1 MIQMP
6 NNHYQTLE
14 VDRQASLDVIEAAYR
29 RLALRYHPDRNSA
42 PDAVGKMQQLNAAYA
57 VLRDPATREQYDRTL
72 QSTESA
78 SARPSTNPT
87 SNAASSSR
95 SSTRQ
100 YTPEINIP
108 VCCQSCGRTDTTL
121 RLAAFP
127 YVVSIILVTLRRS
140 WSGLYC
146 RQCRQNETLR
156 AKFLSFLF
164 GWWGFPWGPIYTL
177 GALFGSNDGFVP
189 ADANAGYLKQLGV
202 FFFERGDQASA
213 RQVWSASLRYVYD
226 RELDIFYRRIFG
238 DADYA
243 DEGKGEQSGGRS
255 GLLVAGV
262 VIIVVIWLIWSCN
275 QNTVPGSSQVI
286 ALTPTAALI
295 NQSPLSVAASQA
307 PRQATPDKA
316 TDAPV
321 AAPIGQVANGVVA
334 IHRSPYQ
341 QHSSSQNVLIAGDEF
356 DVTGQFAD
364 CNWLQIRSADA
375 ITGWIPLVGQQVLL
389 SVGCQEIP
397 PAYFRPVSS
406 SIFQASDVS
415 GPGALRIINDG
426 ELDTVVYLA
435 DLNDQPIGVAY
446 VRAHNKYTLDGI
458 PADFYNVY
466 VRSGMNW
473 DGKRFADAQSLEK
486 FEDMFDFTNGSW
498 EITVTP
504 VINGNAEIEPVKAND
519 FPDTPMTMP

>member
-1 MIQMP
+1 MP

-42 PDAVGKMQQLNAAYA
+42 PDAVGKMQQINAAYA
-57 VLRDPATREQYDRTL
+57 VLRDPATRTQYDRTL
-72 QSTESA
+72 QAVESA
-78 SARPSTNPT
+78 GTRPSTNPT
-87 SNAASSSR
+87 SSAAASSH
-95 SSTRQ
+95 STTRR
-100 YTPEINIP
+100 YAPEIHIP

-146 RQCRQNETLR
+146 RRCRQNEMLR

-189 ADANAGYLKQLGV
+189 ADVNAEYLKQLGV

-213 RQVWSASLRYVYD
+213 RQAWSASLRYVYD
-226 RELDIFYRRIFG
+226 RELDTFYRRIFG

-243 DEGKGEQSGGRS
+243 DEGSGEQGGGWGS
-255 GLLVAGV
+255 LLVAGAV
-262 VIIVVIWLIWSCN
+262 IVVVMWLIWSCN
-275 QNTVPGSSQVI
+275 QTAAPGSSQSV
-286 ALTPTAALI
+286 APTPTVVLR
-295 NQSPLSVAASQA
+295 NQATPPRVAAPPTPGQA
-307 PRQATPDKA
+307 IPDKA
-316 TDAPV
+316 TDVPV
-321 AAPIGQVANGVVA
+321 VTPIGQVANGVVA

-341 QHSSSQNVLIAGDEF
+341 QRSSSRNVLIAGDEF
-356 DVTGQFAD
+356 EVTGQFAD
-364 CNWLQIRSADA
+364 CSWLQIRSGDV
-375 ITGWIPLVGQQVLL
+375 ITGWVPLQDRQILL
-389 SVGCQEIP
+389 SVGCQDIP
-397 PAYFRPVSS
+397 PAFFRPVSS

-435 DLNDQPIGVAY
+435 DLNDRPIGVAY
-446 VRAHNKYTLDGI
+446 VRAHNKYTIYGI
-458 PADFYNVY
+458 PADLYNVY

-473 DGKRFADAQSLEK
+473 NGKRFAEAESLKK

-504 VINGNAEIEPVKAND
+504 VFGGNAETEPVRESD